1 MVVLRSCTVPAL
13 HRRCRPV
20 VAIEAFIEELE
31 FSRGTLCDIHT
42 CKASDRTTFC
52 DKSHFSLFLAAF
64 ACKQFVILS
73 NIGKLVQRSP

>member
-1 MVVLRSCTVPAL
+1 MIANSCFAKFYGTGLPAL

-20 VAIEAFIEELE
+20 VAIEAFMEELE

-64 ACKQFVILS
+64 CL
-73 NIGKLVQRSP
+73 